1 MVIEVVIDV
10 VKNVDVVSIAIQ
22 VQDEVVAMV
31 TIYGSAVLDDFSV
44 NVQVL
49 VLHVTTVTEL
59 ESRIFDVIE
68 RYAIQHVIFFYVNF
82 NFNDDVSDAVKNIIY
97 SVKHSISVQDTVY
110 NGNPSGGDFP
120 VCLIKITMSKEG
132 GFNIL

>member
-44 NVQVL
+44 NV
-49 VLHVTTVTEL
+49 
-59 ESRIFDVIE
+59 
-68 RYAIQHVIFFYVNF
+68 
-82 NFNDDVSDAVKNIIY
+82 
-97 SVKHSISVQDTVY
+97 
-110 NGNPSGGDFP
+110 
-120 VCLIKITMSKEG
+120 
-132 GFNIL
+132 